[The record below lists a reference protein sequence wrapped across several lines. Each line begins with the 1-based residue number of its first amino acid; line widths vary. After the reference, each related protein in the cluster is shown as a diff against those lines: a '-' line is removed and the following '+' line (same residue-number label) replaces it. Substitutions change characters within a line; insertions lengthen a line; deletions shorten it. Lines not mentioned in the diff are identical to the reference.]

1 MMVQHDDRAIWHR
14 QRWERSS
21 NTRTARNNSV
31 GRHHMEIFVR
41 PMRDKGSHQAH
52 NAQVVIC
59 AFFTTPNSLK
69 SQEWRKAFSP
79 IRKVRAISQKL
90 YSHTQPPNPHS
101 V

>member
-1 MMVQHDDRAIWHR
+1 
-14 QRWERSS
+14 
-21 NTRTARNNSV
+21 
-31 GRHHMEIFVR
+31 MEIFVR
-41 PMRDKGSHQAH
+41 PMWYKGCQQAH

-69 SQEWRKAFSP
+69 LQERRKAFFT

-90 YSHTQPPNPHS
+90 YSDSQPPNPHS